1 MDGNEGLEEEA
12 IEMTVRDEAD
22 KTDERIFRVGE
33 LVEYSE
39 GSFVRGYRTDS
50 GHPAYVKRVEG
61 GGKYAIKMVGSGRGK
76 YRQIEWRQLFK
87 DGSFNKTV
95 ARGHGARV
103 REEARLKERAK
114 EEAEAKLGE
123 ELRETKRALEKAEK
137 GKKEI
142 EKQAEYKLKRQ
153 EMEARKAD
161 KEVTAVHMRQL
172 AEMRGDVERSRDEDI
187 REVRQRKREIA
198 QELEERIKKHMAS
211 AETTRVQREV
221 CM

>member
-1 MDGNEGLEEEA
+1 MLTFSLLLCVVGLIYRVPLSSFMLIAVAVAEKEHGMDMDGNEGLEEEA

-33 LVEYSE
+33 LVEYWE

-61 GGKYAIKMVGSGRGK
+61 GGKYAIKMVGLGRGK

-123 ELRETKRALEKAEK
+123 ELRETKRALEKGLIFVLVFGLGFSVSHPSPTLTPK
-137 GKKEI
+137 G
-142 EKQAEYKLKRQ
+142 
-153 EMEARKAD
+153 
-161 KEVTAVHMRQL
+161 
-172 AEMRGDVERSRDEDI
+172 
-187 REVRQRKREIA
+187 
-198 QELEERIKKHMAS
+198 
-211 AETTRVQREV
+211 
-221 CM
+221 